1 MKYPG
6 FRGRSKHPDEPWF
19 RTGIPGAETQ
29 KGTLLQ
35 MKVLLFGVT
44 KDIIG
49 KSPLEIPTADLGNL
63 GTVGGL
69 KSYLQ
74 AAYPRL
80 GELSSLAVAVNRA
93 YAQDEDDLPVLLVL
107 TH

>member
-1 MKYPG
+1 
-6 FRGRSKHPDEPWF
+6 
-19 RTGIPGAETQ
+19 
-29 KGTLLQ
+29 

-49 KSPLEIPTADLGNL
+49 KSPLEIPVADLDL

-74 AAYPRL
+74 AAYPKL

-93 YAQDEDDLPVLLVL
+93 YAQDDDPIGAQDEIALIPPVSGG
-107 TH
+107 